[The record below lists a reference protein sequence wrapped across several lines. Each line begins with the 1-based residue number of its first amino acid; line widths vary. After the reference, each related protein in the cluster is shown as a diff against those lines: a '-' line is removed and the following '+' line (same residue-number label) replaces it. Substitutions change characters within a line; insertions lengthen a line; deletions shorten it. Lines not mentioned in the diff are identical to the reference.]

1 MRKRKWY
8 FRFLK
13 KLMKGRYKKVQ
24 FIYKGEEI
32 QNQAVIL
39 CNHEGTDGP
48 MSWEMHSK
56 KQVRFWGAH
65 EMNSGLIKMYKYQ
78 TKVYYHQKKHWNLFL
93 ARLFCLIASPL
104 TNIFY
109 KGLDL
114 ISTYPDLRFYKTIRE
129 SIESVKEGDNIVI
142 FPEKSLEGYQE
153 ELLGF
158 YGGFITLAK
167 SLLSEGIRAPI
178 YVSYLNKKKKV
189 CLVDAPR
196 YIDDLINEYGNDPDK
211 IAQAL
216 CDRCN
221 ELGREIKETDYEQKQ

>member
-1 MRKRKWY
+1 MKKRKWY

-32 QNQAVIL
+32 QNQAIIL

-78 TKVYYHQKKHWNLFL
+78 SKVYYHQKKRWNLFL
-93 ARLFCLIASPL
+93 ARMFCLLASPM

-109 KGLDL
+109 KGLNL
-114 ISTYPDLRFYKTIRE
+114 ISTYTDLRFYKTIKE
-129 SIESVKEGDNIVI
+129 SIDSIKEGDNIVI

-158 YGGFITLAK
+158 YGGFISLAK
-167 SLLSEGIRAPI
+167 ALLNEGINSPI
-178 YVSYLNKKKKV
+178 YVSYLNKKKHI
-189 CLVDAPR
+189 CLVDSPV
-196 YIDDLINEYGNDPDK
+196 YIQDLLDK
-211 IAQAL
+211 YENNVDMICSAL
-216 CDRCN
+216 CARCN
-221 ELGREIKETDYEQKQ
+221 ELGREIKETNYENK